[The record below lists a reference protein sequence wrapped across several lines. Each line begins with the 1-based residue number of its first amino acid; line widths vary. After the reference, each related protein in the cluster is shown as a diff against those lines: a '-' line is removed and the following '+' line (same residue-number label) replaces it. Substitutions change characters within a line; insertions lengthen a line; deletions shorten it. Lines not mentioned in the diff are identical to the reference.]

1 MINRLFKNKDVKVI
15 ILEVFLIVLGLV
27 GLTLGVKY
35 IMNSINVNVDTSKLA
50 IDSMNANVTNGTL
63 TPIED
68 SSVNINT
75 TSNVLRITFDVK
87 GASTNTGN
95 NIIYDAI
102 LNIDADCSLK
112 NESVKWNLYKNN
124 NLLTSGSTSP
134 KYDRDVLNGKITL
147 TDIQQDLVKYSG
159 SADKY
164 VFILWMSESCTEE
177 DITKCDISKGLTSDS
192 GGKSIGG
199 NIDIR
204 LNSGKKK
211 ENKRKT
217 MDIDA
222 CSIPR
227 GNAAIAI
234 ASIDDGT
241 TGDSGSGVY
250 KVIHNAIPAESSATG
265 SEIPAVT
272 DYRYYGPN
280 PNNYILLPDMNT
292 VDNISCIVNRKK
304 VENPYNNNPLSE
316 TDCESS
322 DIYKFDYGD
331 MGIRYYPSN
340 LFKIVAPVGSMT
352 WVEKAE
358 MCIYGDYES
367 GDYVEAYSEYNI
379 NDDLCS
385 QLSVVEF
392 ENGVDKNS
400 GKKTAGF
407 LITKESEK
415 AILKSTTNGLYRII
429 GSIYNELEKTN
440 VLKVIKAIPLTDGTT
455 NEFSWDYTSSG
466 SYSNIWATVTSG
478 NYSNSLSDG
487 STLMQLLNSGLW
499 WNGTSGSYYDVAT
512 MAITVDFTNYKLSDK
527 AKSYI
532 STSRYYLG
540 GYSTSKGVMTNQ
552 FYAYERGTLRYDTR
566 RPLYWD
572 GMVGLMYPSDFGYA
586 AGNTCVTG
594 TDPYNY
600 DGGCKNKNWL
610 WMINTSDYCQGYEWL
625 MSPSSSL
632 KGIVFN
638 VEWFGCVN
646 ANYFINGSSVVRPVF
661 YLSKDVVI
669 TGGTGTIDDPY
680 TIGL

>member
-15 ILEVFLIVLGLV
+15 ILEVFLIALGLV

-147 TDIQQDLVKYSG
+147 TDTQQDLVKYSG

-164 VFILWMSESCTEE
+164 VFILWMSESCNEE

-192 GGKSIGG
+192 GGKSISG

-217 MDIDA
+217 MDVDA
-222 CSIPR
+222 CTIPR
-227 GNAAIAI
+227 GNAANAI
-234 ASIDDGT
+234 MKLDDGSD
-241 TGDSGSGVY
+241 GDSGSGVY
-250 KVIHNAIPAESSATG
+250 KVTHSAIPAESSATG

-292 VDNISCIVNRKK
+292 TESRCMFND
-304 VENPYNNNPLSE
+304 EELYNFSDINF
-316 TDCESS
+316 DCEKEVV
-322 DIYKFDYGD
+322 YKLYWDYEQD
-331 MGIRYYPSN
+331 AFNYIPAST
-340 LFKIVAPVGSMT
+340 FEIVAPAGSMT
-352 WVEKAE
+352 YNETNSE
-358 MCIYGDYES
+358 CLYNGSSITLIYEG
-367 GDYVEAYSEYNI
+367 N
-379 NDDLCS
+379 
-385 QLSVVEF
+385 
-392 ENGVDKNS
+392 VDKNVCMQMS
-400 GKKTAGF
+400 VINIQNDIYSV
-407 LITKESEK
+407 LITKMNDK
-415 AILKSTTNGLYRII
+415 PHKLNVKNGLYRII
-429 GSIYNELEKTN
+429 GSIYDERSKTN
-440 VLKVIKAIPLTDGTT
+440 RLKVIKATPLTDGTT
-455 NEFSWDYTSSG
+455 SLYSWDSAGDTSE
-466 SYSNIWATVTSG
+466 NIWAVPTSG
-478 NYSNSLSDG
+478 NFSNSLTG
-487 STLMQLLNSGLW
+487 GANIMKLLNSGIW
-499 WNGTSGSYYDVAT
+499 WNGTSGIYENDFKDINVN
-512 MAITVDFTNYKLSDK
+512 FTNYKLSDK
-527 AKSYI
+527 AKSNI
-532 STSRYYLG
+532 DISRYYLG
-540 GYSTSKGVMTNQ
+540 SADESAISENVYRD
-552 FYAYERGTLRYDTR
+552 ERGTLRYNKN

-572 GMVGLMYPSDFGYA
+572 GMVGLMYPSDYGYA
-586 AGNTCVTG
+586 AGNVCATG
-594 TDPYNY
+594 TTLWNYYGECSKRDWLYNA
-600 DGGCKNKNWL
+600 GVN
-610 WMINTSDYCQGYEWL
+610 QWL
-625 MSPSSSL
+625 MSPYSVFSYS
-632 KGIVFN
+632 VFN
-638 VEWFGCVN
+638 VNIVGKVSDNNCIYAFAV
-646 ANYFINGSSVVRPVF
+646 SPVF
-661 YLSKDVVI
+661 YLTPSASI
-669 TGGTGTIDDPY
+669 TSGTGTLTDPY
-680 TIGL
+680 ILG